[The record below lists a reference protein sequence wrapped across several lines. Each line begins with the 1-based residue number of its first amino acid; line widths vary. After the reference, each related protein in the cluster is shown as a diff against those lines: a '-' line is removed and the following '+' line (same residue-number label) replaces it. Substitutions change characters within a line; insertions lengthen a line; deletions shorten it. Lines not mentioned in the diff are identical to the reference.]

1 MPVGVSE
8 MSYAMSRVVTASRA
22 KPLPM
27 KSVAR
32 RRVEVG
38 QGLVA
43 GKTRE
48 NERKAVG
55 INDAVANATRPQTSV
70 WIPLSTPPIPSTH
83 PAMHTVSAAK
93 RQLVLLSRRANHI

>member
-22 KPLPM
+22 KLLPTR
-27 KSVAR
+27 SVAR
-32 RRVEVG
+32 RRAEVG

-43 GKTRE
+43 GKSRE
-48 NERKAVG
+48 NARKAVG
-55 INDAVANATRPQTSV
+55 INDAVANATRRQTSV

-83 PAMHTVSAAK
+83 PAMHTVSAAN
-93 RQLVLLSRRANHI
+93 RHLVLLSRLANRI